1 MRKPAINLSRHHFM
15 RPSGDLVIF
24 GSWLYSEAQE
34 DTEPC
39 LVIVPRYR
47 RDGFKPCCVALSSA
61 YKYNSSAQYLA
72 HVSRFFVKELGMEDN
87 MSNAH
92 KVADL
97 IHSHLGDL
105 LSIPPNPDTAIVAAE
120 ATIDLGNGSSRTI
133 QLLDFE
139 STQQY

>member
-1 MRKPAINLSRHHFM
+1 MTKPAIDLTRHAFM
-15 RPSGDLVIF
+15 RPSGDLVCV
-24 GSWLYSEAQE
+24 GTWLWNEQQE

-39 LVIVPRYR
+39 LVILPRYR
-47 RDGFKPCCVALSSA
+47 RDGFKPCVVALSVA
-61 YKYNSSAQYLA
+61 WRYNEPAYLA
-72 HVSRFFVKELGMEDN
+72 RASQWFLQGLGMEDN

-105 LSIPPNPDTAIVAAE
+105 ISMPPNPDTAIVAAE